1 VRIFDLISR
10 YWALVGGLTA
20 AGVLSGLALAFLLT
34 PSYRA
39 ESVLAPVP
47 DPDRMPGIEA
57 LGGQLG
63 GVAGLLGINGL
74 GESRTQEYLAVL
86 RSRALTNKFI
96 EQNDLIPL
104 LFEKRYERAGA
115 GWALR
120 DGEEEPSLEDA
131 YRRVNED
138 VRHVSESSQTG
149 LITVAVD
156 WRDPEIASRWANDL
170 VGLANSEIRRQ
181 AIDLAQKSISFLN
194 EELERAN
201 VVELRQSIYQLIE
214 AQIQNIMIA
223 NVREEYAFRVIDP
236 AVAPDLDDPQS
247 PNRPLLVVLFSG
259 IGLMAGLLV
268 ASFLDIRRS
277 AGAFDRPKSA

>member
-1 VRIFDLISR
+1 
-10 YWALVGGLTA
+10 
-20 AGVLSGLALAFLLT
+20 
-34 PSYRA
+34 
-39 ESVLAPVP
+39 
-47 DPDRMPGIEA
+47 MPGIEA